1 MRRHFLRLG
10 LACLVALALPGA
22 GPVHADSEQ
31 DRARAA
37 VESGEVKPLGAILK
51 AVRQRYKGQVL
62 DTQLLDLGGR
72 WVYRVRFLT
81 QDGKALDIG
90 VDGKSGQIIDVQ
102 GGG

>member
-1 MRRHFLRLG
+1 MRRHFLRMS
-10 LACLVALALPGA
+10 LACLVALTLLGA
-22 GPVHADSEQ
+22 APAFADSDQ

-37 VESGEVKPLGAILK
+37 VASGEVKPLGAILK
-51 AVRQRYKGQVL
+51 AVRQKYKGQVL
-62 DTQLLDLGGR
+62 DSQLLDLGGR

-81 QDGKALDIG
+81 QDGQALDIG

>member
-1 MRRHFLRLG
+1 MG
-10 LACLVALALPGA
+10 LACLLALTLFGA
-22 GPVHADSEQ
+22 APAFADSDQ

-51 AVRQRYKGQVL
+51 AVRQKYKGQVL
-62 DTQLLDLGGR
+62 DTQLLDMGGR

-81 QDGKALDIG
+81 QDGQALDIG
-90 VDGKSGQIIDVQ
+90 VDGRSAQIIDVQ

>member
-22 GPVHADSEQ
+22 GLVHADSEQ

>member
-1 MRRHFLRLG
+1 MRRYFLRMG
-10 LACLVALALPGA
+10 LACLLALTLFSAAPA
-22 GPVHADSEQ
+22 FADSDQ

-51 AVRQRYKGQVL
+51 TVRQKYKGQVL
-62 DTQLLDLGGR
+62 DTQLLDLGGH
-72 WVYRVRFLT
+72 WVYRVRLLT
-81 QDGKALDIG
+81 QDGQALDIG